1 MPLAR
6 SIKWRIDALRLS
18 LREAPDERTAMAGTL
33 FLMFASGTVLGAIG
47 IPLAGYLSPTERLQ
61 EAAACATGLV
71 ACIVIFFTWRRLPV
85 WGFELLLAV
94 GTVVVSLGT
103 LVASVR
109 PTTTEMFYIWVAL
122 YAAYFFTRARAAAQI
137 AFVGACYAAVLAL
150 GHSAGNEAARW
161 VITMGTV
168 VVAAILF
175 GRIKELMD
183 LRLAE
188 RERSERELE
197 ESLSLQRATLESTAD
212 GLLVVDGEGG
222 IVSFNQRFKEMW
234 RLPDEIVESG
244 DDSRAIAFVCDQLV
258 DPTSFVRK
266 VGQLYRRPEAE
277 SFDMLHF
284 KDGRVFE
291 RYSRPQRGSD
301 GTIHGRVWSFRDV
314 TERERIQSR
323 LRHLADHDPLT
334 GLLNR
339 RRFEEE
345 LSECVASAARYD
357 TGGAVLLLDLD
368 NFKYV
373 NDSLGHRTGDAVI
386 RSVADLLRNQV
397 RETDILARLGGDEFA
412 ILLPYA
418 NSDQASHVAAKLLE
432 TLRRHRA
439 VFRGKRLRLTTSIG
453 VSAISEARLQTAE
466 ELMVEADVAVYE
478 AKEAGR
484 DRFSVYAPSADAR
497 PESGDSP
504 AWADRIR
511 RALDDE
517 RFTLL
522 AQPILSLRTGAVS
535 QYELLV
541 RLETPDGDLLPPHA
555 FLPSAE
561 RSGMVREID
570 LWVTRQA
577 IRLIDRQRRA
587 GRDLRLE
594 VNLSGRTLGDPAIP
608 RAIEQ
613 ELSRVPIDPAN
624 LIFEVTETT
633 AVLNMDEARDFAS
646 KLTTM
651 GCRFALDD
659 FGAGFGS
666 FYYLKYLPLEF
677 LKIDGDFITD
687 LATSDTDQAMVRAIV
702 DLSARLGKTTIAEFV
717 SDEATI
723 ELLREYGV
731 DFAQGYHVGRPRPIG
746 EIWVDAENGAGEAV
760 PAPG

>member
-18 LREAPDERTAMAGTL
+18 LREASDERTAMAGTL

-47 IPLAGYLSPTERLQ
+47 IPLASYLSSGERLV
-61 EAAACATGLV
+61 EFAACATGLAACV
-71 ACIVIFFTWRRLPV
+71 AIFLTWRRLPV

-103 LVASVR
+103 LAASVR

-122 YAAYFFTRARAAAQI
+122 YAAYFFTRLRAVAQI
-137 AFVGACYAAVLAL
+137 AFVGVSYAAVLAL
-150 GHSAGNEAARW
+150 GHSEGNELARW

-212 GLLVVDGEGG
+212 GILVVGREGQ
-222 IVSFNQRFKEMW
+222 IVSFNRRFKEMW
-234 RLPDEIVESG
+234 RLSDDIVDSA
-244 DDSRAIAFVCDQLV
+244 DDDRAISFVCDQLV

-266 VGQLYRRPEAE
+266 VGQLYKRPEAE
-277 SFDMLHF
+277 SFDMLYF

-291 RYSRPQRGSD
+291 RYSRPQRGTD
-301 GTIHGRVWSFRDV
+301 DEIHGRVWSFRDV
-314 TERERIQSR
+314 SERERIQSR

-345 LSECVASAARYD
+345 LSERVANAARYD

-386 RSVADLLRNQV
+386 RSVADLLRNQT
-397 RETDILARLGGDEFA
+397 RETDVLARLGGDEFA

-418 NSDQASHVAAKLLE
+418 NNDQASHVAAKLLE

-453 VSAISEARLQTAE
+453 VSAISEARIQTAE

-484 DRFSVYAPSADAR
+484 DRFSVYAPSADAK
-497 PESGDSP
+497 PEAGDSP

-517 RFTLL
+517 RFTLM
-522 AQPILSLRTGAVS
+522 AQPILSLGTDEIS

-541 RLETPDGDLLPPHA
+541 RMETPDGELLPPHA

-570 LWVTRQA
+570 MWVTRQA
-577 IRLIDRQRRA
+577 IHLIDQQRRA
-587 GRDLRLE
+587 GRNLRLE
-594 VNLSGRTLGDPAIP
+594 VNLSGRTLGDPSMT

-613 ELSRVPIDPAN
+613 ELSNVPIDPAN

-633 AVLNMDEARDFAS
+633 AVLNMDEAREFAS
-646 KLTTM
+646 QLTAM

-677 LKIDGDFITD
+677 LKIDGDFISD
-687 LATSDTDQAMVRAIV
+687 LASSDTDQAMVRAIV
-702 DLSARLGKTTIAEFV
+702 DLSVRLGKTTIAEFV
-717 SDEATI
+717 GDDATI

-731 DFAQGYHVGRPRPIG
+731 DFAQGYHIGRPQPIG
-746 EIWVDAENGAGEAV
+746 ELWVDADEGAGEAV
-760 PAPG
+760 SAPG

>member
-18 LREAPDERTAMAGTL
+18 LRDAPDERTAMAGTL
-33 FLMFASGTVLGAIG
+33 FLMFASGTILGAAS
-47 IPLAGYLSPTERLQ
+47 IPLANYLSPAQQLAEG
-61 EAAACATGLV
+61 AACATGLA
-71 ACIVIFFTWRRLPV
+71 ACVVIFFTWRRLPLEA
-85 WGFELLLAV
+85 FEVLLAV
-94 GTVVVSLGT
+94 GTIVVSVGT

-109 PTTTEMFYIWVAL
+109 PTTTEMFYFWVAL
-122 YAAYFFTRARAAAQI
+122 YAAYFFTRFGAVIQI
-137 AFVGACYAAVLAL
+137 AFIGACYAAVLAL
-150 GHSAGNEAARW
+150 GHSEGNEVARW

-183 LRLAE
+183 LRLAQ
-188 RERSERELE
+188 RERSKRELE

-212 GLLVVDGEGG
+212 GILVVGREGQ
-222 IVSFNQRFKEMW
+222 IVSFNSRFKEMW

-244 DDSRAIAFVCDQLV
+244 DDDRSIAFVCDQLV

-266 VGQLYRRPEAE
+266 IGQLYKRPEAE

-291 RYSRPQRGSD
+291 RYSRPQRGND
-301 GTIHGRVWSFRDV
+301 GEIHGRVWSFRDV

-345 LSECVASAARYD
+345 LSERVANAARYD

-386 RSVADLLRNQV
+386 RSVADLLRSQM
-397 RETDILARLGGDEFA
+397 RETDVLARLGGDEFA

-418 NSDQASHVAAKLLE
+418 NIDQASHVSGKLLE

-453 VSAISEARLQTAE
+453 VSAISEARVQTAE

-484 DRFSVYAPSADAR
+484 DRFSVYAPSADDR
-497 PESGDSP
+497 PQAGASP

-522 AQPILSLRTGAVS
+522 AQPILNLRTNQVS

-541 RLETPDGDLLPPHA
+541 RLEASDGELLPPHA

-570 LWVTRQA
+570 MWVTRKA
-577 IRLIDRQRRA
+577 IHLIDQQGRA

-594 VNLSGRTLGDPAIP
+594 VNLSGRTLGDPTMP
-608 RAIEQ
+608 RVIEE
-613 ELSRVPIDPAN
+613 ELSNVPIDPGN

-633 AVLNMDEARDFAS
+633 AVLNMDEAREFAS
-646 KLTTM
+646 KLTSM

-677 LKIDGDFITD
+677 LKIDGDFISD
-687 LATSDTDQAMVRAIV
+687 LASSDTDQAMVRAIV
-702 DLSARLGKTTIAEFV
+702 DLSVRLGKLTIAEFV
-717 SDEATI
+717 GDDDTV

-731 DFAQGYHVGRPRPIG
+731 DFAQGYHIGRPQPIR
-746 EIWVDAENGAGEAV
+746 ELWADADADEALS
-760 PAPG
+760 ASG